1 MSPDHYLD
9 GDKSEIDYMTEVIER
24 IGFNGGTNTW
34 EQVLTLIFK
43 HQIMFG
49 NAYVELITAKGGGD
63 NLEILDFD
71 IVDPKMM
78 DYAKDGNGNI
88 VFDEFGRSVGYLQ
101 TIPEGSSSVDL
112 EPYQKA
118 KVPDEVAIESNQIFI
133 PKEKIVHFKLHAL
146 GDNFYP
152 LGFIEP
158 AFNSI
163 NYKLKLESALA
174 NAIWR
179 DGFPTLIGKYGDANH
194 VPTKNQIQDLLNN
207 MQNMTSKHTLA
218 VPYYVDLHYLESKSV
233 VQLREHLV
241 YFTEQI
247 VTSFGIPQ
255 ALATAIGEST
265 NRSTLTSAISVVE
278 TILLNFTN
286 NTVSQIEYQL
296 FMAIA
301 RSLGKKKIP
310 TLEWGKINT
319 TAIEDEFL
327 PPTPG
332 AEPSKTPTEPKVDKP
347 TEFK

>member
-1 MSPDHYLD
+1 MRTVSNRLNKKEVINNTFTLESKLVGELDTIKADANTVKVTPDMARVSKAALETSYIKEPTTFNLVNVMTQLLMSPDHYLD

-241 YFTEQI
+241 Y
-247 VTSFGIPQ
+247 
-255 ALATAIGEST
+255 L
-265 NRSTLTSAISVVE
+265 
-278 TILLNFTN
+278 
-286 NTVSQIEYQL
+286 
-296 FMAIA
+296 
-301 RSLGKKKIP
+301 
-310 TLEWGKINT
+310 
-319 TAIEDEFL
+319 
-327 PPTPG
+327 
-332 AEPSKTPTEPKVDKP
+332 KVR
-347 TEFK
+347 